1 MSELSP
7 DFATDIDEE
16 AIRMRAWE
24 ISQSPDA
31 GSADE
36 NWARAQAE
44 LRGEGD
50 QSERGPREVA

>member
-1 MSELSP
+1 
-7 DFATDIDEE
+7 
-16 AIRMRAWE
+16 MRAWE

-31 GSADE
+31 GTAEE

-50 QSERGPREVA
+50 RSEQEPPPSEVA

>member
-7 DFATDIDEE
+7 DFATDTEE

-31 GSADE
+31 GPAEE

-44 LRGEGD
+44 LRSEGD
-50 QSERGPREVA
+50 QPEQEPREVA